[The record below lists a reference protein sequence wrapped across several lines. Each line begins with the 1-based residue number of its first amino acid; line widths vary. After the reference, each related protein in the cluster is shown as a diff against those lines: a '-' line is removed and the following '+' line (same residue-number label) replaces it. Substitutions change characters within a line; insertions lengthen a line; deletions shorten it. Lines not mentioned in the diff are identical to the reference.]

1 MVSRDITRI
10 QNWCYIIHKTEL
22 LERKMSYETD

>member
-10 QNWCYIIHKTEL
+10 QNWCYIIHKTER
-22 LERKMSYETD
+22 LERKMAYETV